1 MPYGAP
7 PETAPAPKPPTNK
20 PPAGS
25 VDDVAGNGNRSLG
38 AGRPMVIQLQ
48 LNDRTVQEI
57 AIRADQLKV
66 GRT

>member
-1 MPYGAP
+1 VPG
-7 PETAPAPKPPTNK
+7 T
-20 PPAGS
+20 
-25 VDDVAGNGNRSLG
+25 GNRSLG
-38 AGRPMVIQLQ
+38 ADRPMVIQLQ